1 MRPAASIR
9 RVAAALLASAVASAA
24 ALAAGT
30 AAAATLKAT
39 LLLPQDDP
47 RLERSRLERGYLGHP
62 GGPAGDGLQV
72 ALDEGRFEL
81 DALGAEIA
89 LAAGYDPIR
98 GANFFTRLP
107 DPGYRFM
114 GSHPA
119 NAERLAVVRATVKR
133 LAGG

>member
-62 GGPAGDGLQV
+62 GGPAGDGRACATTRPAPAGLV
-72 ALDEGRFEL
+72 ASVSWDVRVICLL
-81 DALGAEIA
+81 SIKDATAMRA
-89 LAAGYDPIR
+89 L
-98 GANFFTRLP
+98 
-107 DPGYRFM
+107 
-114 GSHPA
+114 
-119 NAERLAVVRATVKR
+119 
-133 LAGG
+133 